1 MLTTCAH
8 RAHDVQYTYSRPIS
22 LDQVTTKRSIKMENI
37 TISIET
43 SNAAFVDTGVNYEVA
58 RILSELAARIKN
70 DGMEAGDVIVLRDEN
85 GNKVGTASAS

>member
-1 MLTTCAH
+1 
-8 RAHDVQYTYSRPIS
+8 
-22 LDQVTTKRSIKMENI
+22 MENI

-43 SNAAFVDTGVNYEVA
+43 SNAAFEDAGVNYEVA